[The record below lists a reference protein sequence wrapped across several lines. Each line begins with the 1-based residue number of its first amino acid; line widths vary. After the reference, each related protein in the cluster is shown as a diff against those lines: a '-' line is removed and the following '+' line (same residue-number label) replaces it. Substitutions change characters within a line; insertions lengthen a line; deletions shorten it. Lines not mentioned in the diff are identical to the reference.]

1 MIYNFGIIQIFI
13 RDLYSALNLSQTLT
27 ENPVDITVR
36 LIWKIQNCSY
46 IHPKK
51 CALYRS
57 EKLMKSTTTLSKLES
72 PILTPRLTKSL

>member
-13 RDLYSALNLSQTLT
+13 RDFYSALNLSQTLT

-46 IHPKK
+46 IHPIFIQKNV
-51 CALYRS
+51 LFTD
-57 EKLMKSTTTLSKLES
+57 L
-72 PILTPRLTKSL
+72 KSL